1 MERECINSANQQ
13 LCTYIHIHIYIYL
26 KKLKKGIS
34 SKEAER
40 QVLPTSFE
48 LAAVSK
54 GNYFVFKQSTE
65 N

>member
-13 LCTYIHIHIYIYL
+13 LCTYIHIYIYL

>member
-1 MERECINSANQQ
+1 MGF
-13 LCTYIHIHIYIYL
+13 LV
-26 KKLKKGIS
+26 K
-34 SKEAER
+34 R
-40 QVLPTSFE
+40 QVFLTSFASFD